1 LLSINVQPLEKS
13 VHGGD
18 CRDALF
24 VTARDIDPALILTD
38 IPVLPVAP
46 ILQATEG
53 FMQSTMCCRRGYLQK
68 RYGFGF
74 DGYSHCGQAD
84 STHQAPDDL
93 LHTFVFSD
101 AYCPEQYPQAFQPY
115 IRESWPTLTRQL
127 RRLETAMLDALPVDL
142 THWYQQSVGH
152 MMSANY
158 YPPQQHF
165 NAVAAGNTRL
175 SAHPDVSL
183 FTVFPFGLDSAF
195 EYEDRHGQW
204 HPAPETDTMIAFPG
218 YLLEW
223 MSDGRIKALNHRVR
237 LDADPARKRYS
248 FAVFSIPMPD
258 ATVSRVPLAPG
269 ESPLHLTA
277 QAYFEQY
284 GSLWD
289 Y

>member
-1 LLSINVQPLEKS
+1 M
-13 VHGGD
+13 HGGD
-18 CRDALF
+18 GRDGLS
-24 VTARDIDPALILTD
+24 VTARDSDTALILTD

-46 ILQATEG
+46 ILRATAG
-53 FMQSTMCCRRGYLQK
+53 FMQSTTNSRRGYLQK

-74 DGYSHCGQAD
+74 DGYSHCGQED

-101 AYCPEQYPQAFQPY
+101 AYSAEHYPRAFQPY
-115 IRESWPTLTRQL
+115 IRELWPALTRQL
-127 RRLETAMLDALPVDL
+127 RTLEATMLGALPVDL
-142 THWYQQSVGH
+142 TQWYQQSVGH

-195 EYEDRHGQW
+195 EYEDTRGQW
-204 HPAPETDTMIAFPG
+204 HPAPVTDTMIAFPG

-223 MSDGRIKALNHRVR
+223 ISGGRIKALNHRVR
-237 LDADPARKRYS
+237 LDADRARERYS
-248 FAVFSIPMPD
+248 FAVFSIPMPG

-269 ESPLHLTA
+269 ESPLHLTT
-277 QAYFEQY
+277 QAYFQQY
-284 GSLWD
+284 GRLWD